1 MFFSSAYG
9 SLSRIEHTLGHK
21 RGLNK
26 FKETEIASGISSD
39 YKGMKIEINYKKSG
53 KSTNMWRSKTMLLNN
68 QWVKENQTEIEKY
81 SDTNENRSAMHKNI
95 QCSKA
100 ALREVKKVLTQT
112 T

>member
-1 MFFSSAYG
+1 
-9 SLSRIEHTLGHK
+9 
-21 RGLNK
+21 
-26 FKETEIASGISSD
+26 
-39 YKGMKIEINYKKSG
+39 
-53 KSTNMWRSKTMLLNN
+53 MLLNN

-81 SDTNENRSAMHKNI
+81 SDTNENRSATHKNI